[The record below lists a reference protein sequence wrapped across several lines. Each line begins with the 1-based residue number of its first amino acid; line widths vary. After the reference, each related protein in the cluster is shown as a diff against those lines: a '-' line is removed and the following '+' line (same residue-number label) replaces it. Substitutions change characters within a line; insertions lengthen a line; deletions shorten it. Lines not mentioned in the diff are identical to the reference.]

1 MNSFGR
7 RRGSLLLQ
15 TLCLA
20 AVVSEITV
28 LGEEKKK
35 KKKRCRKYEDYEDD
49 VQTHA
54 REACRLEH
62 ELTSTSRVHSD
73 KVCMHTS
80 TKPKD
85 QTRNKTQR
93 LLLLST

>member
-28 LGEEKKK
+28 LGDKKK
-35 KKKRCRKYEDYEDD
+35 QKKRCRKYEDYEDD